1 MDQMKEIRDES
12 MMRYPCLGTAHDG
25 FSRSIHAVCCRGPRM
40 HCLLRHIVIM
50 VLYIYTT
57 PHSKAH
63 HHGSY
68 TSIKERTSYGP
79 DLKHGRHA
87 QSEDMKN

>member
-1 MDQMKEIRDES
+1 MITWAPPMIRS
-12 MMRYPCLGTAHDG
+12 HD
-25 FSRSIHAVCCRGPRM
+25 RSTLFAAAAPGV
-40 HCLLRHIVIM
+40 HCLSRHTVIM